1 MTIKRKALLD
11 QLIAA
16 KHNDFVKIITGI
28 RRCGK
33 SFLLFNLFKRHL
45 LAQGVKKGHIIE
57 IDLEKDENEHLT
69 DPIELGK
76 YIRKLTPRNRG
87 RFYVLIDEIQK
98 CRKVLPP
105 GIDLSRI
112 HPDDRESAYVS
123 FYSVLSGLRS
133 SPHIDA
139 YVTGSNSK
147 LLISDVAT
155 EFRGRGQ
162 IIQATPL
169 SFAEYRDF
177 RSSEANPLAVL
188 QEYMRYGGLPECA
201 LKPTPAEKEKYLR
214 SLFSTI
220 YIKDIV
226 ERNKIQDVG
235 LLETVIDI
243 VMSNIAGLTNPT
255 KLTNM
260 IQSSIDAKATR
271 PTIVKYL
278 ACLKN
283 AFLFLEAARYD
294 VKGRRYLDY
303 PIKYYATDTGL
314 RNARVNFRQTEP
326 THLMENVIYCE
337 LVRRG
342 YPVDVGVVMFDERRK
357 GIHQTRQYEIDFV
370 VNRGPR
376 QIYIQSAYSIP
387 TAENREQETF
397 SLRHT
402 GDSFKKVV
410 ITNDPFQTRTYDDS
424 GIAYIGLVD
433 FLLDPHSLEAL

>member
-1 MTIKRKALLD
+1 MKINREELLN
-11 QLIAA
+11 QLISA
-16 KHNDFVKIITGI
+16 KDNNFVKIITGI

-33 SFLLFNLFKRHL
+33 SYLLFNLFKQHL
-45 LAQGVKKGHIIE
+45 LKGGVKKDNIIE
-57 IDLEKDENEHLT
+57 IDLEKDENESLT

-76 YIRKLTPRNRG
+76 YIRKKTPKNRG

-105 GIDLSRI
+105 GVDLSRV
-112 HPDDRESAYVS
+112 HPDDRESAYVT
-123 FYSVLSGLRS
+123 FYGVLNALRS

-169 SFAEYRDF
+169 SFAEYRFF
-177 RSSEANPLAVL
+177 RASEINPLTVL

-201 LKPTPAEKEKYLR
+201 LKATPEEKERYLR
-214 SLFSTI
+214 DLYSSI

-226 ERNKIQDVG
+226 ERNKIQNVG

-243 VMSNIAGLTNPT
+243 AMSNIAGLTNPT
-255 KLTNM
+255 KLTNI
-260 IQSSIDAKATR
+260 IQSSIDVKATR

-278 ACLKN
+278 GHLKN
-283 AFLFLEAARYD
+283 AFLLYEAARYD
-294 VKGRRYLDY
+294 VKGRHYLNY
-303 PIKYYATDTGL
+303 PIKYYATDPGL
-314 RNARVNFRQTEP
+314 RNARINFRQTEP

-337 LVRRG
+337 LIRRG
-342 YPVDVGVVMFDERRK
+342 YPVDVGVVMLESRQD
-357 GIHQTRQYEIDFV
+357 GTHQTKQYEIDFV
-370 VNRGPR
+370 INRGPR

-387 TAENREQETF
+387 TAEKREQETF
-397 SLRHT
+397 PLRHT
-402 GDSFKKVV
+402 GDSFKKIV

-424 GIAYIGLVD
+424 GIAYIGLLD
-433 FLLDPHSLEAL
+433 FLLDPKSLETL

>member
-1 MTIKRKALLD
+1 MTIKREALLS
-11 QLIAA
+11 QLTAA
-16 KHNDFVKIITGI
+16 KHNNFIKIITGI

-45 LAQGVKKGHIIE
+45 LAEGVKKDHIIE
-57 IDLEKDENEHLT
+57 IDLENDENEFLT

-76 YIRKLTPRNRG
+76 YIRKMTPRNRG
-87 RFYVLIDEIQK
+87 RFYVLIDEIQR

-112 HPDDRESAYVS
+112 HPDDRESAYIT
-123 FYSVLSGLRS
+123 FYSVLSGLRT

-147 LLISDVAT
+147 ILISDVAT

-162 IIQATPL
+162 IIQAMPL

-177 RSSEANPLAVL
+177 RASETNPLAVL

-201 LKPTPAEKEKYLR
+201 LKPTPEDKERYLR
-214 SLFSTI
+214 NLYSTI
-220 YIKDIV
+220 YIKDII
-226 ERNKIQDVG
+226 ERNKIQNEG
-235 LLETVIDI
+235 LLEAVIDI

-255 KLTNM
+255 KLTHA
-260 IQSSIDAKATR
+260 IQSTIDAKATR

-278 ACLKN
+278 DCLKN
-283 AFLFLEAARYD
+283 AFLFLEATRYD
-294 VKGRRYLDY
+294 VKGRHYLDY
-303 PIKYYATDTGL
+303 PIKYYATDPGL

-342 YPVDVGVVMFDERRK
+342 YPVDVGVVMLDERK
-357 GIHQTRQYEIDFV
+357 NGVHQTRQYEIDFV
-370 VNRGPR
+370 VNRGPK

-387 TAENREQETF
+387 TAEKREQETF

-410 ITNDPFQTRTYDDS
+410 ITNDTFQTRTYDDN
-424 GIAYIGLVD
+424 GIAYIGLID
-433 FLLDPHSLEAL
+433 FLLDPHSLETL